1 MKKGNHMPGPG
12 SVTSDLLA
20 IHLGSI
26 AVTHGEEIGWVDH
39 VLVEPMSWRA
49 HALIVAGPPPQHQV
63 TVPVQAVLSADG
75 RATRMNVDTYT
86 PLNPLNVPDQ
96 RPVDAGPG
104 RSLSEMGWTAG
115 GAVTDPAVLA
125 SLSAEQSVICRAG
138 TVGRIDV
145 VLVDARTHSA
155 THVVVRCSDA
165 RRPDVRVPLWW
176 TMQITPERLVLDSSW
191 DQIDHCPGYR
201 PDSEITEDV
210 RAAVQRL
217 AALAPRDFWPVD
229 VQTRDGIVELHGMSG
244 SAWARE
250 TLQRLARG
258 LKGVVDVRDRGDQR
272 EAKFALDHAASNPCA
287 TSDDARLWTRESL
300 SPRRRQITS
309 QATTSG
315 RTWSPS
321 A

>member
-1 MKKGNHMPGPG
+1 MPGPG

-26 AVTHGEEIGWVDH
+26 AMTHGEEIGWVDQ

-63 TVPVQAVLSADG
+63 TVPIQTVLSADG
-75 RATRMNVDTYT
+75 KATRMNVATRT
-86 PLNPLNVPDQ
+86 PLNPLNVPAQ
-96 RPVDAGPG
+96 RPVDAGPE
-104 RSLSEMGWTAG
+104 RPLSKMGWTAG
-115 GAVTDPAVLA
+115 GAVIDLAVLA
-125 SLSAEQSVICRAG
+125 SLSATQSVVCRAG
-138 TVGRIDV
+138 TVGHIDA
-145 VLVDARTHSA
+145 VLVDARTRSA

-176 TMQITPERLVLDSSW
+176 TMQITPERLVLDTSW
-191 DQIDHCPGYR
+191 DQIDRCPGYR

-217 AALAPRDFWPVD
+217 AALAPRDFWPLD

-250 TLQRLARG
+250 TLQRLARE
-258 LKGVVDVRDRGDQR
+258 LKGVVDVRDAGDPPDA
-272 EAKFALDHAASNPCA
+272 EFALDYAASNPGA
-287 TSDDARLWTRESL
+287 TSVDASLWTRESR
-300 SPRRRQITS
+300 SPRRRHITS
-309 QATTSG
+309 QATGPG